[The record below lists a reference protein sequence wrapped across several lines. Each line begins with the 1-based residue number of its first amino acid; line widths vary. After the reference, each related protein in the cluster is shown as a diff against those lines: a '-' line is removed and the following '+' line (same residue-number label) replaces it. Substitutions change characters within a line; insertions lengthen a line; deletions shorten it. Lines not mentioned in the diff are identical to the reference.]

1 MTDTSTNI
9 NLAPQAVIQEL
20 ANQVSNLTLEN
31 STLRVAVNTLQTQLA
46 EATALAE
53 VVADKKAPSSK
64 K

>member
-9 NLAPQAVIQEL
+9 NLDPQAVIQEL